1 MNNVYDEESQL
12 EDLNVE
18 ADRVI
23 AMNPTGV
30 IENFDTCVTSVTNVV
45 NGKKVHCDGNS
56 CVILGDDESNCI
68 NGVCEIKN
76 VQSSYTKYITYF
88 VIFLTLCAFV
98 YFLYKK
104 YYCKSRF

>member
-1 MNNVYDEESQL
+1 MINVYDEESQL

-30 IENFDTCVTSVTNVV
+30 IENFDTRVTSVV

-56 CVILGDDESNCI
+56 CVILGDDEPNCI

-88 VIFLTLCAFV
+88 VIFLALCALV

-104 YYCKSRF
+104 ILL